1 MSRRLTF
8 LGCLVTTT
16 VLCLGVTA
24 GPAAAA
30 SSDVDY
36 VALGD
41 SYSSGVGAPGQRGPC
56 LQSPNGYP
64 GQFASRTTPKSFTN
78 LTCGGAV
85 TDDVRNL
92 QVPFLSNSADL
103 VSITIG
109 GNDAGFA
116 PTVLSCQVSSD
127 AACAAKVAQ
136 ARVDIETTL
145 PAKLDATY
153 QAIRAKART
162 ATVVVLGYPLL
173 FDTSSA
179 SCGLAGM
186 SLAKRR
192 ALNGGADVLDNLIRD
207 HATAAGFLFS
217 DVRDEFAGHGICAAS
232 PYLNGL
238 TVIPPQNS
246 FHPNKSGYTNGYL
259 PALQEAADPA

>member
-16 VLCLGVTA
+16 VLFLGVA
-24 GPAAAA
+24 GPAAAT

-41 SYSSGVGAPGQRGPC
+41 SYSSGVGAPGQHGLC

-64 GQFASRTTPKSFTN
+64 AQFAERTKPKTFTN
-78 LTCGGAV
+78 LACGGAE
-85 TDDVRNL
+85 TGDVRNL
-92 QVPFLSNSADL
+92 QVPFLRSSADL
-103 VSITIG
+103 ISITIG

-116 PTVLSCQVSSD
+116 PTVLGCQFTTD
-127 AACAAKVAQ
+127 AACAQKVAQ
-136 ARVDIETTL
+136 ASNDIEATL

-153 QAIRAKART
+153 QAIRAKAPA

-173 FDTSSA
+173 FDTKSA

-192 ALNGGADVLDNLIRD
+192 SLNTGAEILDKVIRNSAD
-207 HATAAGFLFS
+207 AAGFVFS
-217 DVRDEFAGHGICAAS
+217 DVRDEFAGHGICATT

-238 TVIPPQNS
+238 TVLPPQNS
-246 FHPNKSGYTNGYL
+246 FHPNQAGYTNGYL
-259 PALQEAADPA
+259 PALQENA